1 MTVQMNLKRKPERF
15 KGDLPSWGASVTG
28 ASYYF
33 TKDLEKLLDMHGFAP
48 FAIEPG
54 RSCWTLKPSIC
65 QPPLY
70 LATILKQKHG
80 AVLSSDILKMLTA
93 ATAGRKAEDGLDKFL
108 GRPAS
113 DPAGRHALRI
123 EAGSKVFVANCD
135 EDDMERRNFLI
146 GAGWHPIASPS
157 AAIVDKFGTMPF
169 RTSDAYMALN
179 LASYMSPAA
188 KAALKTVVSTSLSN
202 FAKSGTHRA
211 PEDFDL
217 PAPEGID
224 YLPFQKTGI
233 AMFSEPGKSGLIADD
248 MGLGKTIQGVG
259 IINDHLRQRPDARNI
274 LVLCQA
280 NMKIKWCREIDK
292 WKLDQD
298 LKADYAMGSEV
309 PETDVVTINYDIAA
323 RNIETLRKRR
333 WDLILTDEAH
343 NLANEE
349 AQRTQ
354 AVLGRLLGNAEADSL
369 LMAKGGKII
378 HLTGTPRPNKVENL
392 WPLLSSTA
400 PHIWGRGPEARR
412 EFLNRYAPPTL
423 IQKDFSKNG
432 RSWKRIIPLP
442 GKPMREKELQMRL
455 RGSGCFVR
463 RMKRDA
469 KDLGL
474 PPKFRTPLEM
484 PIKLSKEQQKQLTE
498 IEVDFAALVEEAGT
512 GRGIKAGE
520 SKMASVVIDA
530 VKGAAL
536 HSPAFHENARL
547 RKNLGMLKAP
557 LAAQFMAEELK
568 DDEDLDPDLRR
579 KTVIFAHHKEVIQ
592 LIHKQMSEEVKG
604 DILIYDGSITSE
616 KKSQANIDR
625 FQTDDRVRAIIIS
638 LSGASG
644 ITLTRANRMRVVEM
658 DWLPS
663 NMVQIEDRIW
673 RIGQEQNVDIGYLF
687 IPNSLDAQIGQ
698 GIISRME
705 SEEAS
710 LNKLSFDDLEA
721 KKKKAEARGAR
732 RTAGAPQ
739 EPDEAAFSPSH
750 LSQDAAKQNEPAPS
764 EEQQQLTMEL

>member
-1 MTVQMNLKRKPERF
+1 MTVHMNLKRKPERF
-15 KGDLPSWGASVTG
+15 KGDLPTWGASVTG

-33 TKDLEKLLDMHGFAP
+33 TKELERLLDMHGFAP

-54 RSCWTLKPSIC
+54 RSSWTLKPSIC

-70 LATILKQKHG
+70 LAAILKAKHD
-80 AVLSSDILKMLTA
+80 AVLSSDIRKMLTA
-93 ATAGRKAEDGLDKFL
+93 ATAGRKPDDDGLQKFL

-113 DPAGRHALRI
+113 DPAGRHPLRI

-135 EDDMERRNFLI
+135 EDDIERRNFLV
-146 GAGWHPIASPS
+146 GAGWHPIATPA
-157 AAIVDKFGTMPF
+157 AAIVEKFGTMPF

-179 LASYMSPAA
+179 LAGFMSPAA
-188 KAALKTVVSTSLSN
+188 KSALKASMATAMTN
-202 FAKSGTHRA
+202 FTMSGTHRA
-211 PEDFDL
+211 PADFDL

-233 AMFSEPGKSGLIADD
+233 AMFAEPGKSGLIADD
-248 MGLGKTIQGVG
+248 MGLGKTIQGIG

-292 WKLDQD
+292 WKLDPD

-323 RNIETLRKRR
+323 RNIEKLRQRR
-333 WDLILTDEAH
+333 WDLVLTDEAH

-354 AVLGRLLGNAEADSL
+354 AVLGRLLGDTEAQSL
-369 LMAKGGKII
+369 LMATGGKII

-423 IQKDFSKNG
+423 IQKEFSKNG

-442 GKPMREKELQMRL
+442 GKPMREKELQLRL

-520 SKMASVVIDA
+520 SKMASAVIDA

-536 HSPAFHENARL
+536 HSPEFHENARL
-547 RKNLGMLKAP
+547 RKNLGLLKAP
-557 LAAQFMAEELK
+557 LAAQFMTEELK
-568 DDEDLDPDLRR
+568 DDEDLDPELRR

-592 LIHKQMSEEVKG
+592 LIHKQMSEGVKG

-616 KKSQANIDR
+616 KKRQAIIDR

-698 GIISRME
+698 GIIARME

-710 LNKLSFDDLEA
+710 LNKLSFEDLEA
-721 KKKKAEARGAR
+721 KKAKAEARGAR
-732 RTAGAPQ
+732 RSAAAAQ
-739 EPDEAAFSPSH
+739 EADEDAFSPSP
-750 LSQDAAKQNEPAPS
+750 SSRDADKNEPAPS
-764 EEQQQLTMEL
+764 EEQQQLTMGW